1 MTTFNRNFIAGKM
14 NKDVD
19 ARLIPDGQYIDAL
32 NIRMGSTEESD
43 IGVIQNVVGNELSA
57 RLFYTGAIA
66 LSDDARCIGAVAD
79 SDRNILYWFVHDSN
93 FSVGATG
100 KLDMIVSYDFNVNL
114 LTYIVISIDDGG
126 GVNTTLNFNP
136 KYLITGVNII
146 DDFIPF
152 TDDYN
157 QPRIINRNNIYP
169 APLLD
174 IDQFTAESLLLIKKP
189 PTTSPSLK
197 LSITST
203 QENFLQDRFV
213 CFAYR
218 YKYENGEYSATSQW
232 TKPAFVPKSFD
243 LNPSSSLNEGME
255 NLYNSCE
262 ITYDSGGP
270 LVKGIDLLFKLAD
283 SNVIKV
289 IEKLDKNRLGL
300 NDNTS
305 YPYQFSNSKIF
316 TVLPDSELLRLF
328 DNVPRLAKAQTIMG
342 NRLMFG
348 NYVEGYDLIDFD
360 GFPTNLDYI
369 VELKSKAINTEPI
382 PDSKGN
388 GYYTIDV
395 PITITNSVV
404 YIDLTDV
411 NLIEGAAISL
421 DITIGHSSFTK
432 VPTTLPSPSPTGPVD
447 LNFTFF
453 LLRDYTSVNDLAT
466 SPEFIKA
473 VGTALPSGNIKP
485 VYDGAPG
492 ALTSCNGTTFTDR
505 LNCLLPDNLD
515 AWIKYESGINGSGEP
530 IKIVTTAPSELIGLQ
545 MVSMRYVDNVL
556 TPTNSVYEYYEIISA
571 YATFQEVGTARSLH
585 SNRGYEIGIVYM
597 DEFNRATTALVSQN
611 NTAYVP
617 CESSLLQNELYV
629 TIPITQHAPSWATR
643 YKLVIKPDRD
653 KYETIY
659 SNIFF
664 HVAATNDV
672 WLLLVGEN
680 ATKVELG
687 DRFIVKADTSG
698 ALDSCV
704 YATVLEKKLQG
715 AGNVGSGSPEGVYM
729 RMNANN
735 FSVQLS
741 PDAVFRRRFVDEVSN
756 EEAAF
761 SVGILN
767 VESSNTNVTIP
778 AGSVITLQFNTVRRG
793 AGGSCVKKEYRYNKT
808 FISQA
813 NYTNLKEWFDGD
825 SIVTT
830 INSTSPA
837 PIPSSVTSV
846 YNPALSPTPIPLD
859 SSYYNGPTGYETL
872 YWQFADL
879 SVAPYLIPDAVQLL
893 VSGFNACPGWNQPE
907 DRKVN
912 TQIAVT
918 IFRAIN
924 NIIFETIPTDAL
936 PDVFFENGESFPI
949 GVDGSHGGNIQNQ
962 NFGLGIPAIVDTKF
976 FNCFSFG
983 NGVESYKVRDSI
995 IGRSFDLGNRV
1006 TTVSA
1011 QDYKETRRYAD
1022 ITYSG
1027 VYNNETNVNKLNE
1040 FNLGLL
1046 NFKPLENS
1054 FGPIYI
1060 LDGRE
1065 TDVLVL
1071 QEDKISY
1078 VLAGKN
1084 LLSDASAGGVVTTTP
1099 EVLGT
1104 QIARNEKFGI
1114 SHNPE
1119 SYVHWGEDRYFTDT
1133 KRGSVIQ
1140 LKGGGGKSSMDQLV
1154 EISDSGMR
1162 SWFRGEFKD
1171 NLNYQKLGGFDPYM
1185 NEYVLTIND
1194 RELPGNDS
1202 CLECGIPRS
1211 VTRGPESDVVTYEFC
1226 VDLGQTVGLVNIDYI
1241 VLVGNGNPGNSIQAT
1256 YNGVTTGSGNILV
1269 PLVPGSF
1276 TINKDLNFIETATI
1290 IITLNP
1296 STVLQF
1302 TVNCPTRKLI
1312 NIVEIAL
1319 TNDTEAGQTIHNEW
1333 RYSNGIYT
1341 SPLQSSLVT
1350 FLPGVSVPLVSR
1362 YSMSSGLAGSPGVPY
1377 GNSIVRMQT
1386 NKYPTDTYN
1395 FEPLSDKFRWLSTNV
1410 LYGNNTVDLN
1420 ALLSV
1425 ANVATP
1431 NQAVG
1436 QIDYADFTM
1445 PAPTV
1450 AVGDYLYLVWDFRDT
1465 DFTYL
1470 CYADT
1475 EFEIIVDPCCNCILC
1490 ETDCITIIATNTSS
1504 ELEAGFNV
1512 NYGLCGVE
1520 VPVGILLDPLES
1532 ITICIKNGDIPYEL
1546 LFYPEL
1552 GVVEIETETC
1562 GCTAPCEEPC
1572 YDLLIIGV
1580 AESSKIEFV
1589 NCIGDGSSLTVA
1601 EGEYYMLCA
1610 RTGYEFNVIS
1620 GEVSGGQYRCDCYGE
1635 YRCFE
1640 TVVTDRDTI
1649 GPVFMTAI
1657 TIDSTTHIPPSPID
1671 ATDETLMMAYINSL
1685 PGVKIAGYNYVV
1697 NSPTSFS
1704 IYIYFTDGNNFIAI
1718 TINNIISYS
1727 FTSVTCNTL

>member
-57 RLFYTGAIA
+57 ELFYTGAIA

-136 KYLITGVNII
+136 KYLITGINII

-169 APLLD
+169 SPLLD

-189 PTTSPSLK
+189 PTTSPSLR
-197 LSITST
+197 LYNTNT

-232 TKPAFVPKSFD
+232 TEPAFVPKSFD

-262 ITYDSGGP
+262 ITYNSGGP

-300 NDNTS
+300 NDNTP
-305 YPYQFSNSKIF
+305 YTYQFSNSKIF

-348 NYVEGYDLIDFD
+348 NYLEGYDLIDFD
-360 GFPTNLDYI
+360 GFPTKLDYF
-369 VELKSKAINTEPI
+369 VDLKSKAINTIRLTDTVDES
-382 PDSKGN
+382 D
-388 GYYTIDV
+388 YTIDV
-395 PITITNSVV
+395 PVTISDSVV
-404 YIDLTDV
+404 YIDLAPA
-411 NLIEGAAISL
+411 NLLEGASISL
-421 DITIGHSSFTK
+421 DITIDHNGFTK
-432 VPTTLPSPSPTGPVD
+432 DPTTLPSPSTTAPVD

-453 LLRDYTSVNDLAT
+453 LLRDYTSVYDLAT
-466 SPEFIKA
+466 SQEFINA

-485 VYDGAPG
+485 VYDGIPG
-492 ALTSCNGTTFTDR
+492 ALTSCDGTTFTDT
-505 LNCLLPDNLD
+505 LNCLLPGTLD

-530 IKIVTTAPSELIGLQ
+530 IKIITAPASQLIGLQ
-545 MVSMRYVDNVL
+545 LVSMRYVDDVI
-556 TPTNSVYEYYEIISA
+556 TPTNSVYEYYKIINA
-571 YATFQEVGTARSLH
+571 NATFQEIGTARSLH
-585 SNRGYEIGIVYM
+585 SNRGYEIGIIYM
-597 DEFNRATTALVSQN
+597 DEFNRSTTALVSPD

-617 CESSLLQNELYV
+617 CQNSPLQNELYV
-629 TIPITQHAPSWATR
+629 TIPITQYAPSWATR

-653 KYETIY
+653 KFETIY

-664 HVAATNDV
+664 LVADTNDV

-680 ATKVELG
+680 ATKVEVG
-687 DRFIVKADTSG
+687 DRLIVKADTSG
-698 ALDSCV
+698 ALEKCV
-704 YATVLEKKLQG
+704 YTTVLEKKLQG
-715 AGNVGSGSPEGVYM
+715 PGDLGPGSPEGVYM

-735 FSVQLS
+735 FSLEINPKATFTKSQALQKSYSIPNFGNINSIDMRWGDLS
-741 PDAVFRRRFVDEVSN
+741 
-756 EEAAF
+756 
-761 SVGILN
+761 
-767 VESSNTNVTIP
+767 NVTIP
-778 AGSVITLQFNTVRRG
+778 SGSIIILSYQDVRRG
-793 AGGSCVKKEYRYNKT
+793 TGGFLPATSCAKREYRFSQKYIASAEYGNLEDW
-808 FISQA
+808 FI
-813 NYTNLKEWFDGD
+813 GD
-825 SIVTT
+825 SIDLT
-830 INSTSPA
+830 IDNGSKIGSP
-837 PIPSSVTSV
+837 PMSNTFIPSSPPLVP
-846 YNPALSPTPIPLD
+846 NPFR
-859 SSYYNGPTGYETL
+859 NF
-872 YWQFADL
+872 WQFQPSGL
-879 SVAPYLIPDAVQLL
+879 GVKLF
-893 VSGFNACPGWNQPE
+893 VSGGFPCPGSSATA
-907 DRKVN
+907 DRRVN
-912 TQIAVT
+912 SNLSVT
-918 IFRAIN
+918 IFRAIS
-924 NIIFETIPTDAL
+924 NIVFETIPTDSL

-962 NFGLGIPAIVDTKF
+962 DFGLGIPAIVDTKF

-1140 LKGGGGKSSMDQLV
+1140 LKGGGGRSSMDQLV

-1226 VDLGQTVGLVNIDYI
+1226 VDLGQSVGLVNVDYI
-1241 VLVGNGNPGNSIQAT
+1241 LLGDSANPGVSIQAT
-1256 YNGVTTGSGNILV
+1256 YNGVTTSSGNILNNT
-1269 PLVPGSF
+1269 PGSF
-1276 TINKDLNFIETATI
+1276 IINKDLNFIETATI
-1290 IITLNP
+1290 IITLNQG
-1296 STVLQF
+1296 TVLQF

-1377 GNSIVRMQT
+1377 ENSIVRMQT

-1410 LYGNNTVDLN
+1410 LYNNNTIDLN

-1425 ANVATP
+1425 ANLAVP

-1445 PAPTV
+1445 PSGAF
-1450 AVGDYLYLVWDFRDT
+1450 VGDYLYLIWDFRDT

-1504 ELEAGFNV
+1504 ELVAGFLV

-1520 VPVGILLDPLES
+1520 IPVGIELDPLES

-1546 LFYPEL
+1546 LFTPEL
-1552 GVVEIETETC
+1552 GVVKIETETC

-1580 AESSKIEFV
+1580 AESSKIEFTT
-1589 NCIGDGSSLTVA
+1589 CGDEGSSLTVT

-1610 RTGYEFNVIS
+1610 KTGDAWSVIS

-1635 YRCFE
+1635 YTCFE
-1640 TVVTDRDTI
+1640 TVVTERDTI

-1657 TIDSTTHIPPSPID
+1657 TIDATTHIPPSPID

-1685 PGVKIAGYNYVV
+1685 PGVKIAGYKYVV

-1704 IYIYFTDGNNFIAI
+1704 IYIYFADGNNFVAI

-1727 FTSVTCNTL
+1727 FTSVICNTL